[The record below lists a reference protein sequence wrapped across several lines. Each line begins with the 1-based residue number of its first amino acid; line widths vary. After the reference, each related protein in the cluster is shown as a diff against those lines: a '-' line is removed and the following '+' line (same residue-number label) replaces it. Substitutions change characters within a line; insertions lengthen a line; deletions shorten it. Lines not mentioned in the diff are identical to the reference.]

1 MYKVL
6 LADDERLDLEGMK
19 AFIPWEKLGM
29 EVVEGVTNGFAAC
42 RVLEEQAVDILVTD
56 IRMPHMSGL
65 ELAQRASEIRKNI
78 KIIFVSGYQDFQYAK
93 QALKL
98 NAWNYVLKPMD
109 DQELIDSLS
118 QIRSHLDE
126 ERTREAAYSQMEP
139 LMRNEYLQ
147 QLLEGTYSDTARIK
161 LEQDY
166 GLGSFAWPA
175 RAAVLEMDDL
185 AWKLIPAG
193 GREGMDN
200 PDWMHQVVAL
210 CMTHGIECVCRL
222 SRKRAALLLQEQAAV
237 PVVKGLLDAIRN
249 NFTFT
254 LTAGLGGPCTGLEE
268 VQSSY
273 RQAVE
278 ALDYKI
284 FHGKGQ
290 LIEIGD
296 VRRSEKEDIKHL
308 DERLGAL
315 FSAMTRYDLVAIHDE
330 IEALFQAARSLKT
343 GFTIRSFSL
352 NILMKLDQHLHTM
365 NEDLFK
371 LLDIEFHK
379 LDIIMQFETIQDI
392 QSWLRRQAYELSELL
407 HKKKQKKNWKLV
419 QDVQRYVKDRL
430 SVNMTLKDAA
440 EHFSFSPNYLGQLFK
455 EETGRNFSEYL
466 IALRMEKAG
475 ELLRQ
480 TNLKIYEIAEQVG
493 YRYLPYFSRQFK
505 ETYGMT
511 PMEYRRS

>member
-19 AFIPWEKLGM
+19 TFIPWGELGM

-42 RVLEEQAVDILVTD
+42 KVLEEQAVDILVTD
-56 IRMPHMSGL
+56 IRMPNMSGL
-65 ELAQRASEIRKNI
+65 ELAKRAAEIRKDI
-78 KIIFVSGYQDFQYAK
+78 KVVFVSGYQDFQYAK

-118 QIRSHLDE
+118 QIRKHLDE
-126 ERTREAAYSQMEP
+126 ERSREAAYSQMEP
-139 LMRNEYLQ
+139 LMRNEYLE
-147 QLLEGTYSDTARIK
+147 QLLEGIYSDTVRIK

-175 RAAVLEMDDL
+175 CAAVLEMDDL
-185 AWKLIPAG
+185 AWKLIPASDSG
-193 GREGMDN
+193 DRAVT
-200 PDWMHQVVAL
+200 DWMQQVTSL
-210 CMTHGIECVCRL
+210 CRKHGIDYVCRL
-222 SRKRAALLLQEQAAV
+222 SRKRAALLLQEQTAV
-237 PVVKGLLDAIRN
+237 PVIEELLASIRATFP
-249 NFTFT
+249 FTM
-254 LTAGLGGPCTGLEE
+254 TAGLGAPCVRLVE
-268 VQSSY
+268 VQGSY

-278 ALDYKI
+278 ALDYKM
-284 FHGKGQ
+284 FHGKGK
-290 LIEIGD
+290 LIQIGD
-296 VRRSEKEDIKHL
+296 VRRTEKEDIRHL
-308 DERLGAL
+308 DERLEAL
-315 FSAMTRYDLVAIHDE
+315 FSAMTRYELVAVHDE

-343 GFTIRSFSL
+343 GFTIRSFTL
-352 NILMKLDQHLHTM
+352 NILMKLDQYLHTM
-365 NEDLFK
+365 NEDLFQ
-371 LLDIEFHK
+371 LLGIEFNK

-392 QSWLRRQAYELSELL
+392 QSWLRRQVYELSELL

-419 QDVQRYVKDRL
+419 QDVQRYVGERL
-430 SVNMTLKDAA
+430 ADNITLKDAA

-455 EETGRNFSEYL
+455 EETGQNFSEYL
-466 IALRMEKAG
+466 IALRMERAG